1 MRYLLIMESL
11 SPLQLDVEEIVKNKA
26 PKYASKIP
34 GFAFRYLERV
44 ICQEGL
50 NELLR
55 ENHGKEGVEFATA
68 VLSDLNVSI
77 KVIGEE
83 NIPDEGR
90 FTFASN
96 HPLGGLD
103 GMGLI
108 SWFGKKYEGKIKFMV
123 NDLLMNVKPLAP
135 VFLPINKHGGQAKGS
150 TEIINKAYESDD
162 QILVFPAGLVSR
174 CQGKDIRDLEWKKA
188 FITKTVQFRRDI
200 IPLYFDG
207 LNSGRF
213 YKFAQIRKR
222 LGLKFNIEMI
232 YLPSEMFKSRNKTFR
247 VYVGKPIPWQSLD
260 KSKTV
265 AEWAE
270 YIKDIVY
277 HIKK

>member
-96 HPLGGLD
+96 HP
-103 GMGLI
+103 
-108 SWFGKKYEGKIKFMV
+108 
-123 NDLLMNVKPLAP
+123 
-135 VFLPINKHGGQAKGS
+135 
-150 TEIINKAYESDD
+150 
-162 QILVFPAGLVSR
+162 
-174 CQGKDIRDLEWKKA
+174 
-188 FITKTVQFRRDI
+188 
-200 IPLYFDG
+200 
-207 LNSGRF
+207 
-213 YKFAQIRKR
+213 
-222 LGLKFNIEMI
+222 
-232 YLPSEMFKSRNKTFR
+232 
-247 VYVGKPIPWQSLD
+247 
-260 KSKTV
+260 
-265 AEWAE
+265 
-270 YIKDIVY
+270 
-277 HIKK
+277 